1 MMSLPVWLPGPM
13 FIQGGVVSVQAGSPS
28 RMGLRILLESFLV
41 VEGFCSLRWDYAKE
55 LIVHICRVWNIYRKT
70 DNAVSHCTCRIIHM
84 GMS

>member
-1 MMSLPVWLPGPM
+1 MMSLPVWLPGPI

-41 VEGFCSLRWDYAKE
+41 VEGFCSLRWDYAKDSLFISAE
-55 LIVHICRVWNIYRKT
+55 FEIFTEKT